1 MEIGGF
7 LLSHQ
12 PFEIDKTV
20 IVFPANL
27 FQLKKKKKKNL
38 PETRRKKKEEKKENG
53 GKRNM
58 ASLRYENYIYIR
70 IRYV

>member
-7 LLSHQ
+7 LLFHQ

-27 FQLKKKKKKNL
+27 FQLKKKKNL
-38 PETRRKKKEEKKENG
+38 PETRRKKKEGKKENG
-53 GKRNM
+53 GK
-58 ASLRYENYIYIR
+58 
-70 IRYV
+70 

>member
-27 FQLKKKKKKNL
+27 FQLKKKKNL
-38 PETRRKKKEEKKENG
+38 PETRRKKKKEKKRTEGNETWPLYDM
-53 GKRNM
+53 KIIF
-58 ASLRYENYIYIR
+58 IYGLDTFN
-70 IRYV
+70 

>member
-27 FQLKKKKKKNL
+27 FQLKKKKNL
-38 PETRRKKKEEKKENG
+38 PETRRKKKKGKKENG
-53 GKRNM
+53 GKRNV

>member
-27 FQLKKKKKKNL
+27 FQLKKKKNL
-38 PETRRKKKEEKKENG
+38 PETRRKKKEGKKENG
-53 GKRNM
+53 GKLNM

>member
-7 LLSHQ
+7 LLFHQ

-27 FQLKKKKKKNL
+27 FQLKKKKKKKS
-38 PETRRKKKEEKKENG
+38 TRNTPQKKKGKKENG
-53 GKRNM
+53 GKRNV